1 MERGRE
7 REWRG
12 DRGKPR
18 EGGSNSGMRLEKV
31 VGGKERARKNQK
43 RKGKKIWLKLK

>member
-7 REWRG
+7 REQRG

-18 EGGSNSGMRLEKV
+18 EGDSSSGMRMEKM

-43 RKGKKIWLKLK
+43 RNGKVIQLKL

>member
-7 REWRG
+7 REQRG

-18 EGGSNSGMRLEKV
+18 EGDSSSGMRMEKV
-31 VGGKERARKNQK
+31 VGGKERTRKK
-43 RKGKKIWLKLK
+43 SKEEGKSDMA